1 MAVPQEHAMDNK
13 AAEKVAT
20 NFIKRINAKL
30 REAANI
36 ADAAHACAKNG
47 NIDRAVK
54 TMMDI
59 ESLVHESEQLFKATL
74 LLKRAYRTDL

>member
-13 AAEKVAT
+13 AAEKVAK
-20 NFIKRINAKL
+20 NFITRINAKL
-30 REAANI
+30 REAASI
-36 ADAAHACAKNG
+36 ADAANACAKNG